1 MIEEDKE
8 ITRLMHADIEG
19 IEAPRSKFL
28 DVDQAMRTGRR
39 QRWYGP
45 TAGAAVLVA
54 ALAVGVAVVPGQL
67 RNEPARNG
75 GTNMVAAGGYTVL
88 AAESSGL
95 ASLPQAPAAIDP
107 MGLYLRFGW
116 LPDGYDHRQYQAG
129 FVPGRTGSVAYLS
142 ADQDRDA
149 NSPRGNFSVTLYPR
163 GVTPDAPQRDDRS
176 RGTELDAT
184 AAKSVNDN
192 AASWII
198 YSDGEGQETFLR
210 WRYAPN
216 GWAQLRFM
224 GKDPSLDVKATAHK
238 IASSME
244 LSTSEKVPLPVRV
257 ASLLSIGFQPVNVS
271 ISDSVRSPR
280 SWYASVT
287 LSPRIDPAQPLTNT
301 VDISVSPYKEE
312 KDRTEKEKL
321 APAPNTIID
330 GQPAYRFPLRGPAT
344 TVRVGRSGGALVEV
358 TSNFSASIAPH
369 PTGTLMM
376 YRRLELVDNPVDW
389 SSHLKG

>member
-149 NSPRGNFSVTLYPR
+149 NSPGGTSRSPSIRVGSPRMRRSGTTVVAAPNSTPRPPSRSTTTPRRGSST
-163 GVTPDAPQRDDRS
+163 
-176 RGTELDAT
+176 AT
-184 AAKSVNDN
+184 ARGRRPSCAGGTPPTAGPNSG
-192 AASWII
+192 SWAR
-198 YSDGEGQETFLR
+198 TR
-210 WRYAPN
+210 AW
-216 GWAQLRFM
+216 
-224 GKDPSLDVKATAHK
+224 
-238 IASSME
+238 
-244 LSTSEKVPLPVRV
+244 TSRPPHTRSPVR
-257 ASLLSIGFQPVNVS
+257 
-271 ISDSVRSPR
+271 
-280 SWYASVT
+280 
-287 LSPRIDPAQPLTNT
+287 
-301 VDISVSPYKEE
+301 
-312 KDRTEKEKL
+312 
-321 APAPNTIID
+321 
-330 GQPAYRFPLRGPAT
+330 
-344 TVRVGRSGGALVEV
+344 
-358 TSNFSASIAPH
+358 
-369 PTGTLMM
+369 
-376 YRRLELVDNPVDW
+376 W
-389 SSHLKG
+389 S